1 MIRLKAKGDY
11 KKAFTYFERVKE
23 AIKLGD
29 LDKFGQ
35 LGIEALKESTPVDTG
50 KTADS
55 WIYDIER
62 TKESVRI
69 VWSNTNVNNGVN
81 IAILLQY
88 GHGTNH
94 GGYVIGKDY
103 INPAI
108 QPVFDKLAED
118 AWKEVTKL

>member
-11 KKAFTYFERVKE
+11 KKAFTYMERVKE
-23 AIKLGD
+23 AIKKGD
-29 LDKFGQ
+29 LDRFAN
-35 LGIEALKESTPVDTG
+35 LGIEALKNNTPVDTG

-55 WIYDIER
+55 WEYEIVRDR
-62 TKESVRI
+62 GSVKI
-69 VWSNTNVNNGVN
+69 IWSNTNVNDGVN

-88 GHGTNH
+88 GHATKN
-94 GGYVIGKDY
+94 GGYVIGRDY